1 MPASPVQDGIVNSD
15 EWDQRYA
22 VREFVWDTGPNRFVA
37 EELSGLAPGLALDL
51 AAGEG
56 RNAVW
61 LAGRGWQ
68 VTAVDFSGVAL
79 AKARRL
85 AGDRGVTVD
94 WVQADLH
101 DYRPAPGAY
110 QLVVVAYLHLAAQ
123 ERAAVLRRAAGALA
137 PRGTVFVV
145 GHDLD
150 NISDGVGGPQDPSV
164 LYTPQAIAAELQ
176 GLTVKRAGRVHRPVE
191 TEDGA
196 RQAIDTLVLAV
207 RPGSG

>member
-1 MPASPVQDGIVNSD
+1 VTSD
-15 EWDQRYA
+15 EWDRRYA

-37 EELSGLAPGLALDL
+37 EELSDLPPGRALDL

-79 AKARRL
+79 AP
-85 AGDRGVTVD
+85 D
-94 WVQADLH
+94 
-101 DYRPAPGAY
+101 
-110 QLVVVAYLHLAAQ
+110 
-123 ERAAVLRRAAGALA
+123 
-137 PRGTVFVV
+137 GTFFVV

-150 NISDGVGGPQDPSV
+150 NLSDGVGGPQDSAV
-164 LYTPQAIAAELQ
+164 LYTPQAIAAELP
-176 GLTVKRAGRVHRPVE
+176 GLIVKRAGRVHRAVQ
-191 TEDGA
+191 TEEGA

-207 RPGSG
+207 RPSTD

>member
-1 MPASPVQDGIVNSD
+1 MQDGIVNSD
-15 EWDQRYA
+15 EWDRRYA
-22 VREFVWDTGPNRFVA
+22 VGEFVWDTGPNRFVA

-51 AAGEG
+51 GAGEG

-79 AKARRL
+79 GKGRRL
-85 AGDRGVTVD
+85 ARERGVTVD
-94 WVQADLH
+94 WVQADLG

-110 QLVVVAYLHLAAQ
+110 QLVVIAYLQLPPDGLAT
-123 ERAAVLRRAAGALA
+123 VLRRAAGALA
-137 PRGTVFVV
+137 PAGTAFVV

-150 NISDGVGGPQDPSV
+150 NLTDGVGGPQDPSV
-164 LYTPQAIAAELQ
+164 LYTPQAIVA
-176 GLTVKRAGRVHRPVE
+176 GLPGLIVKRAGRARRPVE
-191 TEDGA
+191 TESGT

-207 RPGSG
+207 RPGTP

>member
-1 MPASPVQDGIVNSD
+1 MTSD
-15 EWDQRYA
+15 EWDRRYA

-37 EELSGLAPGLALDL
+37 EELSGLPPGPALDL

-85 AGDRGVTVD
+85 ASDHGVTVE
-94 WVQADLH
+94 WVQADLD
-101 DYRPAPGAY
+101 DYRPAPSAY
-110 QLVVVAYLHLAAQ
+110 QLVVVAYLHLEAQ
-123 ERAAVLRRAAGALA
+123 RRAAVLRRAAAALA
-137 PRGTVFVV
+137 PDGTFFVV

-150 NISDGVGGPQDPSV
+150 NLSDGVGGPQDPSV
-164 LYTPQAIAAELQ
+164 LYTPQAIAAELP
-176 GLTVKRAGRVHRPVE
+176 GLIVKRAGRVHRAVQ
-191 TEDGA
+191 TEEGV

-207 RPGSG
+207 RPGAD

>member
-1 MPASPVQDGIVNSD
+1 MQDGIVNSD
-15 EWDQRYA
+15 EWDRRYA

-51 AAGEG
+51 GAGEG

-79 AKARRL
+79 DKGRRL
-85 AGDRGVTVD
+85 ARDRGVAVD
-94 WVQADLH
+94 WVQADLG

-110 QLVVVAYLHLAAQ
+110 QLVVVAYLHLPPDGL
-123 ERAAVLRRAAGALA
+123 AAVLRRAAGALA
-137 PRGTVFVV
+137 PHGTAFVV

-150 NISDGVGGPQDPSV
+150 NLTDGTGGPQDPSV
-164 LYTPQAIAAELQ
+164 LYTPQAIAE
-176 GLTVKRAGRVHRPVE
+176 GLPGLIVKRAGRVHRPVE
-191 TEDGA
+191 TEDGT

-207 RPGSG
+207 HPGTP